1 MKHIFLPLLT
11 LLACGPMTVACGQS
25 GPQGDT
31 DELATVLHQCYRDST
46 GVEFKFEADI
56 PVSGPQPLTDS
67 IRVALLNTGDST
79 LNVLQTAPQKII
91 ARMAD
96 SFLMEQVSDIAS
108 LKKDFPD
115 SEYRASYTSSVRL
128 HDNQPGYVTYTSEGY
143 EYSPGAAHGMPW
155 QGGYTFERAT
165 GKRLQWDDIF
175 TAQGKE
181 RLKSILCNAIAEQWY
196 WQSGQTDEFKKRGT
210 IELPGEPPL
219 LTAGGVVF
227 FYQAYEIGSYAEG
240 MPKCT
245 LPYSDLLPLM
255 TARAAALVR
264 EK

>member
-1 MKHIFLPLLT
+1 MKRIFFPLLT
-11 LLACGPMTVACGQS
+11 LLACGPMAVSCGQS
-25 GPQGDT
+25 ASQGDT
-31 DELATVLHQCYRDST
+31 DELATVLHQFNRDSA

-56 PVSGPQPLTDS
+56 PVSGPQPLADS
-67 IRVALLNTGDST
+67 IRVALLSTGDST
-79 LNVLQTAPQKII
+79 LNVLQTAPQEII

-96 SFLMEQVSDIAS
+96 SFLTEQASDIAG

-115 SEYRASYTSSVRL
+115 SEYSASYSHSARL
-128 HDNQPGYVTYTSEGY
+128 HDNQPGYVTYTCEGY
-143 EYSPGAAHGMPW
+143 VYYPGAAHGMPW

-165 GKRLQWDDIF
+165 GKRLLWDDLF
-175 TAQGKE
+175 TPQGKE

-227 FYQAYEIGSYAEG
+227 LYGAYEIGSYAEG

-255 TARAAALVR
+255 TERAAALV
-264 EK
+264 KGK